1 MNIKD
6 NTIKISMK
14 EKLSTL
20 WIVVMFFM
28 VFADILSFMTPGF
41 LKQIVDGTT
50 DVKITHGL
58 LLVFSVLLAIPIS
71 MIYLSRVLKYTIN
84 RLANIIASLVTI
96 LFVIAGG
103 SLYLHYIFFAS
114 IETLCMFLIIWN
126 AWKWPKQHE

>member
-6 NTIKISMK
+6 KTIKIDMK

-20 WIVVMFFM
+20 WIVVMFSM
-28 VFADILSFMTPGF
+28 VFADILSFMIPGF
-41 LKQIVDGTT
+41 LKQILDGTT
-50 DVKITHGL
+50 DITITQEL
-58 LLVFSVLLAIPIS
+58 LLVFSVLLAIPIP
-71 MIYLSRVLKYTIN
+71 MIFLSRVLKYTLN
-84 RLANIIASLVTI
+84 RLANIIASLITI

-126 AWKWPKQHE
+126 AWKWPKQNE